1 MNTTDA
7 TSAAM
12 KPTAMKSTTL
22 TRSTMRWLLQRE
34 FWEYKGAMFWAPLI
48 VAAVIVVLLG
58 GTLSYG
64 LAAHGV
70 PHRVWVN
77 GHMVSQGTLAA
88 AADQIRPVAAK
99 IASGLYLVAAA
110 PPLIML
116 IFVVFSYCLGTLYD
130 ERRDRSILF
139 WKSLPVSDATTVL
152 SKVAMALCVAPLIA
166 IALGVAA
173 SLLLVLIACAALS
186 ANGVNLF
193 GVVFGARDFY
203 LAPLGVVALLPVY
216 IVWAL
221 PTVGWLLLVS
231 SWARTKPFLWAVG
244 APAVM
249 LIVAKW
255 INAAMTRISGT
266 EFELARIVSDVVTRL
281 LTGVVPGIWFAYPGA
296 VPGGVP
302 HADDGIDVA
311 SVFTQSW
318 GSLASVDAILGA
330 LAGAAMIYGAMRMR
344 RWRDEG

>member
-1 MNTTDA
+1 MNTASIKTTTP
-7 TSAAM
+7 TSG
-12 KPTAMKSTTL
+12 
-22 TRSTMRWLLQRE
+22 TMRWLLQRE
-34 FWEYKGAMFWAPLI
+34 FWEYKGSMFWAPLI
-48 VAAVIVVLLG
+48 VAAVIVLLLG

-70 PHRVWVN
+70 PHRVWIN
-77 GHMVSQGTLAA
+77 GHMVSEGTLAA

-152 SKVAMALCVAPLIA
+152 SKLVTALCVAPLIA
-166 IALGVAA
+166 IVLGVAA

-193 GVVFGARDFY
+193 GVVFGTRDFY
-203 LAPLGVVALLPVY
+203 LAPLGVVALMPVY
-216 IVWAL
+216 VVWAL

-244 APAVM
+244 APAVA
-249 LIVAKW
+249 LIVASW
-255 INAAMTRISGT
+255 INAAMTRIAGT
-266 EFELARIVSDVVTRL
+266 EFAVARIVQDVVSRL
-281 LTGVVPGIWFAYPGA
+281 LTGVVPGIWYAYPGV

-302 HADDGIDVA
+302 HADNGIDVA
-311 SVFTQSW
+311 SVFAQSW
-318 GSLASVDAILGA
+318 GSLASVDALLGVV
-330 LAGAAMIYGAMRMR
+330 AGATMIYGAMRMR

>member
-1 MNTTDA
+1 MNTA
-7 TSAAM
+7 NM
-12 KPTAMKSTTL
+12 KPTAQTSN
-22 TRSTMRWLLQRE
+22 TMRWLLQRE
-34 FWEYKGAMFWAPLI
+34 FWEYKGSMFWAPLI
-48 VAAVIVVLLG
+48 VAAVIVVLFG
-58 GTLSYG
+58 STFGYG
-64 LAAHGV
+64 LAVHGV
-70 PHRVWVN
+70 PHHVWIN
-77 GHMVSQGTLAA
+77 GHLVDQGTLAA
-88 AADQIRPVAAK
+88 AGEQLRPVAAK

-110 PPLIML
+110 PPIILL
-116 IFVVFSYCLGTLYD
+116 VFVVFSYCLGTLYD

-139 WKSLPVSDATTVL
+139 WKSLPVSDAMTVT
-152 SKVAMALCVAPLIA
+152 SKLVTALCVAPLIA

-173 SLLLVLIACAALS
+173 ALLLVLVACAALS

-231 SWARTKPFLWAVG
+231 SWARTKPFMWAVG
-244 APAVM
+244 APAVA

-281 LTGVVPGIWFAYPGA
+281 LTGIVPGIWYAYPGV

-302 HADDGIDVA
+302 HADNGIDIG
-311 SVFTQSW
+311 SVFVQSW
-318 GSLASVDAILGA
+318 GSLASVDAVAGA